1 MKPGIIV
8 IVAAAAAVLLASCRD
23 EENRA
28 FVLDKGTY
36 TGATYSQLSEKQI
49 GALENR
55 VALQGTANVT
65 TGAARRPIDERPAP
79 PGNKELDQRLRE
91 QAGK

>member
-55 VALQGTANVT
+55 VALQGHRQRHHRG
-65 TGAARRPIDERPAP
+65 GAASDRRTPGAAGEQGTRPAP
-79 PGNKELDQRLRE
+79 
-91 QAGK
+91 A